1 MSNPQ
6 LDWSV
11 VEEILQLH
19 AQCKRVEDMNMYI
32 SIPLAIDDI
41 EYILLHYN
49 LCPIKQCKISLQD
62 CIDKHFIYWMDF
74 IELRR
79 LLLRSTIAEIYY
91 WEYISAWLF
100 KPKQFYDL
108 ANVKSYRDLLYND
121 NSFI

>member
-19 AQCKRVEDMNMYI
+19 SQWKRVEDMNMYI
-32 SIPLAIDDI
+32 SIPLSLDDI
-41 EYILLHYN
+41 EGILLRYN
-49 LCPIKQCKISLQD
+49 LCPIKEYRISLYD
-62 CIDKHFIYWMDF
+62 CIDKHFIYWMDM

-79 LLLRSTIAEIYY
+79 LLLRSTISEIYY

-108 ANVKSYRDLLYND
+108 TNVKSYKDLLYND

>member
-41 EYILLHYN
+41 EYILL
-49 LCPIKQCKISLQD
+49 
-62 CIDKHFIYWMDF
+62 
-74 IELRR
+74 
-79 LLLRSTIAEIYY
+79 
-91 WEYISAWLF
+91 
-100 KPKQFYDL
+100 
-108 ANVKSYRDLLYND
+108 
-121 NSFI
+121 

>member
-6 LDWSV
+6 LGESV
-11 VEEILQLH
+11 IEEILQLH
-19 AQCKRVEDMNMYI
+19 SQWMRVEDMNMYI
-32 SIPLAIDDI
+32 SVSLSVDDI
-41 EYILLHYN
+41 ECILLHYN
-49 LCPIKQCKISLQD
+49 LCPIKEYRISIYD
-62 CIDKHFIYWMDF
+62 CIDKHFIYWMDM

-79 LLLRSTIAEIYY
+79 LLLRSTITEIYY

-108 ANVKSYRDLLYND
+108 THVKSYRDLLYND